1 MAPKRC
7 SPRSTLCIPV
17 YILFMLLAFVNAE
30 SSRFQNINIEHVGNG
45 FEYKIHR
52 SQLSTHKKTDLDEE
66 AEQQER
72 ISKVNAA
79 VHELV
84 SQISGNT
91 LPTRVFRHAG
101 FFSFFLSQS
110 FVVVLC

>member
-1 MAPKRC
+1 MASSKPCR
-7 SPRSTLCIPV
+7 SPRSTLCIPM
-17 YILFMLLAFVNAE
+17 YILFMFLVFVNAE

-52 SQLSTHKKTDLDEE
+52 SQPSTYKTDLNKEE
-66 AEQQER
+66 AEQER

-84 SQISGNT
+84 SHIPGNA

-101 FFSFFLSQS
+101 IFL
-110 FVVVLC
+110 FWLKGLCT